1 MGKTT
6 KDCVDKINQLNKE
19 RKPIVYIE
27 IKLKSFDISDIGKT
41 K

>member
-6 KDCVDKINQLNKE
+6 KDCVDKINQLNKN
-19 RKPIVYIE
+19 RKPIVSIE
-27 IKLKSFDISDIGKT
+27 IKHKSFDTSDIGKN